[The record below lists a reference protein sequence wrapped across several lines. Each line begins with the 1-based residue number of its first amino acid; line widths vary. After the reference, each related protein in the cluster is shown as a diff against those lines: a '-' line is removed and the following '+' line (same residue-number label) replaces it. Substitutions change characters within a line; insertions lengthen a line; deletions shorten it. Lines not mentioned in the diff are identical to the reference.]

1 MVKDAKAI
9 YTKTNKNRQEVT
21 HSLTETLMR
30 QHLGDF
36 WESSHSLYTTT
47 HTRTHTHTRR
57 QYALSLESLI
67 SISKTVPVCTLKLIV
82 PFLTVDYA
90 NRAFTETVAK

>member
-9 YTKTNKNRQEVT
+9 YTKTNKNRQEVA

-47 HTRTHTHTRR
+47 HTRTHTRADNTH
-57 QYALSLESLI
+57 SL
-67 SISKTVPVCTLKLIV
+67 
-82 PFLTVDYA
+82 
-90 NRAFTETVAK
+90 